1 MGKKKDSKT
10 GTQAEAQPD
19 LDAKVTDKLK
29 LQAAEL
35 MDRVNAGDYASAMG
49 IINDLN
55 EVRDQSLYREV
66 GRLTRSLHEAIRNF
80 QIDPQN
86 AEQQE
91 ALSKMSDASDRLEYV
106 VTMTSNAANR
116 TMDLVEEAMP
126 RASVLRE
133 QANAF
138 RDDWQRLRRRE
149 MAPEE
154 FRELYHRL
162 DDFFVALASDADAI
176 YGNLSEILLAQDFQD
191 LTGQVIQKVTTLV
204 KEVEEH
210 LLNLVVM
217 ASHVD
222 KITGTVHDIAQ
233 PEAIAAEVGQGP
245 QIHKGRADVVSDQG
259 DVDDLLSSLG
269 F

>member
-1 MGKKKDSKT
+1 MGDKKTKN
-10 GTQAEAQPD
+10 PN
-19 LDAKVTDKLK
+19 LDAEVTEKLK
-29 LQAAEL
+29 AQATEL
-35 MDRVNAGDYASAMG
+35 VEQVNAGDYASAMRV
-49 IINDLN
+49 INDLN

-86 AEQQE
+86 PEQQE

-106 VTMTSNAANR
+106 VKMTSKAANR
-116 TMDLVEEAMP
+116 TMDLVEDAMP
-126 RASVLRE
+126 RANAMRE
-133 QANAF
+133 QAQSL

-149 MAPEE
+149 MAPAE
-154 FRELYHRL
+154 FRDLYGRI
-162 DDFFVALASDADAI
+162 DRFFVTMADDADAM

-210 LLNLVVM
+210 LLSLVVM

-222 KITGTVHDIAQ
+222 QLTGTVHEISAREEDS
-233 PEAIAAEVGQGP
+233 PEKGQGP
-245 QIHKGRADVVSDQG
+245 QIRAGERADVVSGQD

>member
-1 MGKKKDSKT
+1 MSKKDNNNHQ
-10 GTQAEAQPD
+10 G
-19 LDAKVTDKLK
+19 LDPEITDKLRS
-29 LQAAEL
+29 QSAEL
-35 MDRVNAGDYASAMG
+35 VEHVNAGNYAQAMTL
-49 IINDLN
+49 INDLS

-80 QIDPQN
+80 QIDPRN

-106 VTMTSNAANR
+106 VQMTGKAANR
-116 TMDLVEEAMP
+116 TMDLVEETMP
-126 RASVLRE
+126 KASAIRDEAHAL
-133 QANAF
+133 

-149 MAPEE
+149 MQPAE
-154 FRELYHRL
+154 FRELYGRI
-162 DDFFVALASDADAI
+162 DKFFVTLSADADTMYA
-176 YGNLSEILLAQDFQD
+176 NLSEILLAQDFQD

-222 KITGTVHDIAQ
+222 QITGTVHDE
-233 PEAIAAEVGQGP
+233 PEREEASAEQGVGP
-245 QIHKGRADVVSDQG
+245 QIHADKREDVVSGQD

>member
-1 MGKKKDSKT
+1 MSNNNEDHT
-10 GTQAEAQPD
+10 GLDPEAIE
-19 LDAKVTDKLK
+19 KLRS
-29 LQAAEL
+29 QAAEL
-35 MDRVNAGDYASAMG
+35 MDQVNAGNYARAMSL
-49 IINDLN
+49 ISDLGD
-55 EVRDQSLYREV
+55 VRDQSLYREV

-80 QIDPQN
+80 QIDPRN

-91 ALSKMSDASDRLEYV
+91 ALSKMTDASDRLEYV
-106 VTMTSNAANR
+106 VQMTGKAANR
-116 TMDLVEEAMP
+116 TMDLVEETMPKAMALKDQ
-126 RASVLRE
+126 AS
-133 QANAF
+133 AF
-138 RDDWQRLRRRE
+138 RDDWLRLRRRE

-154 FRELYHRL
+154 FRDLYVRL
-162 DDFFVALASDADAI
+162 DSFFVSLAEEADTI

-204 KEVEEH
+204 KEVEDH

-222 KITGTVHDIAQ
+222 QLTGTVHELEVQEESPDKGHGPQ
-233 PEAIAAEVGQGP
+233 MKAAE
-245 QIHKGRADVVSDQG
+245 RADVVSGQD